1 MKSSSFHYQLFSFC
15 LLSIILLSTKTYSQG
30 SEGNILLRPDRVFD
44 GEKMHENWVVAIKGE
59 EIIYA
64 GEVSGF
70 KANRGTREQA
80 LPGTTLMPGM
90 IEGHAHLFLH
100 PYNETNWNDQVLKES
115 FAERVARAT
124 VHAEKTL
131 KAGFTTIR
139 DLGTEGADYIDVG
152 LKTAINK
159 GVIPGPRML
168 VATKAIVAT
177 GSYGPKGFHPYVHVP
192 LGAAVADGHDGI
204 IKEVREQI
212 GHGADFIK
220 VYADYRWGPN
230 GEALPT
236 FLEEEIR
243 LMVEV
248 AGSSGRHV
256 VAHAATAEGMRRA
269 VLAGVKTIEHGDGG
283 TEEVFKLMKEKGV
296 ALCPT
301 LAAGDAIMQYRGWKK
316 GEEPDPV
323 RIVAKKASFKK
334 ALEVGVTIAAG
345 GDVGVFTHGDN
356 VRELVMMV
364 EYGMNELDVL
374 NSVTSVNAQVFELK
388 KLGKIEEGMLADLV
402 VIEGNPAEDISTLR
416 KVKMVYKGGIL
427 VE

>member
-1 MKSSSFHYQLFSFC
+1 MKSSSFHYQFFSFC
-15 LLSIILLSTKTYSQG
+15 FLSIILLSTKIYSQG
-30 SEGNILLRPDRVFD
+30 SEGNILLKPDRVFD
-44 GEKMHENWVVAIKGE
+44 GEVMHENWVVAIKGE

-64 GEVSGF
+64 GEVTGF

-100 PYNETNWNDQVLKES
+100 PYNETGWNDQVLKES

-159 GVIPGPRML
+159 GIIPGPRML

-177 GSYGPKGFHPYVHVP
+177 GSYGPKGFHPYVKVP
-192 LGAAVADGHDGI
+192 LGAAVSDGHDGI

-212 GHGADFIK
+212 GHGADLIK

-230 GEALPT
+230 GQAMPT

-248 AGSSGRHV
+248 AASSGRHV

-269 VLAGVKTIEHGDGG
+269 VLAGVKTIEHGDAG
-283 TEEVFKLMKEKGV
+283 TEEVFQLMKEKGV

-316 GEEPDPV
+316 GQDPDPA
-323 RIVAKKASFKK
+323 RIVVKKASFKK

-356 VRELVMMV
+356 VRELEMMV
-364 EYGMNELDVL
+364 EYGMKELDVL
-374 NSVTSVNAQVFELK
+374 KSVTSVNAQVFELK
-388 KLGKIEEGMLADLV
+388 NLGKIEEGMLADLV
-402 VIEGNPAEDISTLR
+402 VVEGNPAENISTLR
-416 KVKMVYKGGIL
+416 KVKRVYKGGVL